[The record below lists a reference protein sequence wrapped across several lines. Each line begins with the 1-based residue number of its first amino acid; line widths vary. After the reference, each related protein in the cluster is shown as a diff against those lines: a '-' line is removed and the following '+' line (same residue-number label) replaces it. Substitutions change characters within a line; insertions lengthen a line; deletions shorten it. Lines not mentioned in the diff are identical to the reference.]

1 MPCFNLLGI
10 EICIPSL
17 DDIVNAVVAP
27 ITGFVTSALS
37 GLVSTLTPL
46 FHSVVNTLTP
56 LFQTVIDSITGFLTN
71 PLGFLQTTLSSAWSV
86 LSTLWNDITRA
97 LTGLWNQISTGLA
110 SIGSQIVGGL
120 DALRGSITSGL
131 SSLGSSLTTLLN
143 DAWITLSNGIDLVGS
158 SLSGA
163 LETAQTVLMAAFDG
177 MGNAISGIM
186 GGIFSGF
193 GALDVNGIVGAA
205 SNVLGMAESALTS
218 TLLHHS
224 PIEPEETVE
233 TVSSF
238 VTRVHAAAVSLHI
251 ANIVAE
257 AASLGQVDV
266 TLTEAW
272 NYPNTAA
279 AMKVATEFASMPL
292 LEGLGPAY
300 KRYILKN
307 YQPNI
312 PMYQDLIEIYVREG
326 YLESHWVELPAE
338 MVNNFKE
345 LGYSEYWTQRLWG
358 KHWVYPSP
366 TQLYEMMHRTAGDFP
381 EIGVT
386 SDVLRNMLKLHDF
399 EPMWRMPLE
408 AISWNTWRIYDI
420 RTGWEMDLL
429 NDDALVNRLIDT
441 GYEPKDAE
449 LLANIQKMFVLRS
462 EIDGLLTESDTDFMS
477 GWISEDQ
484 LKADYGATPYNPS
497 IIEMRISKAK
507 LRQERTDKAD
517 LKAALINRY
526 VKGDLSEAEFAN
538 ELSRLGIQ
546 QNRIAIEVTK
556 ANATK
561 LKTVKEETT
570 VTNKALTESTY
581 SRSYRLGL
589 IPETEYRSKLAAL
602 KYSTEDIDLLVSLN
616 TPEKPAPEEMLTLT
630 LGELKAAF
638 RVGVLTE
645 NELAAELDYRHYSPE
660 DIKIIIETEKGK
672 IKPPEPVKPEMV
684 KTLSEAEMKAA
695 LRALVLSTEYIRPEL
710 VDRGYSLD
718 AINVILF
725 TELAKLKEDDLR
737 KAFRTDIITEGE
749 LRYELERRE
758 YKPEDIAALIAEE
771 KAKK

>member
-1 MPCFNLLGI
+1 MPCWNLLGL
-10 EICIPSL
+10 EICLPSL

-46 FHSVVNTLTP
+46 FDSVVNTLSP
-56 LFQTVIDSITGFLTN
+56 IFQTVIDTIVGFLTD
-71 PLGFLQTTLSSAWSV
+71 PLSYIQNTLGSVSGILSGLWIQISGGLEGLWSSI
-86 LSTLWNDITRA
+86 N
-97 LTGLWNQISTGLA
+97 TGLT

-120 DALRGSITSGL
+120 DTLWNSISSGL
-131 SSLGSSLTTLLN
+131 SSLGSSLSTLLN

-158 SLSGA
+158 TLSGA

-177 MGNAISGIM
+177 MGNTISGIM

-218 TLLHHS
+218 AMLHYS
-224 PIEPEETVE
+224 PIEPSETVGIIE
-233 TVSSF
+233 SF
-238 VTRVHAAAVSLHI
+238 ITQVHAAAVTLHV
-251 ANIVAE
+251 ANTVAE
-257 AASLGQVDV
+257 SASLGQVDV
-266 TLTEAW
+266 TLEESW

-279 AMKVATEFASMPL
+279 AMSLATEFAAMPFK
-292 LEGLGPAY
+292 EGLGPAF
-300 KRYILKN
+300 KRYILAS

-312 PMYQDLIEIYVREG
+312 PPYQDLIEIYVREG

-338 MVNNFKE
+338 MVQNFKE
-345 LGYSEYWTQRLWG
+345 LGYTEEWTKRLWG

-366 TQLYEMMHRTAGDFP
+366 TQLYEMMHRTAGNFP
-381 EIGVT
+381 EIAVT

-399 EPMWRMPLE
+399 EPKWRMPLE

-420 RTGWEMDLL
+420 RTGWEMELL
-429 NDDALVNRLIDT
+429 TDEGLVKRLIDT

-497 IIEMRISKAK
+497 IVEMRIAKAK

-526 VKGDLSEAEFAN
+526 VKGDLSETEFAQ

-570 VTNKALTESTY
+570 VTSKALTESTY

-602 KYSTEDIDLLVSLN
+602 KYSSEDITLLVELN
-616 TPEKPAPEEMLTLT
+616 TPEKPAPEEMPTLT

-660 DIKIIIETEKGK
+660 NISVIIETEKAK
-672 IKPPEPVKPEMV
+672 IKPKV
-684 KTLSEAEMKAA
+684 A
-695 LRALVLSTEYIRPEL
+695 
-710 VDRGYSLD
+710 G
-718 AINVILF
+718 
-725 TELAKLKEDDLR
+725 
-737 KAFRTDIITEGE
+737 
-749 LRYELERRE
+749 
-758 YKPEDIAALIAEE
+758 
-771 KAKK
+771 